1 MGKKKKKTVLSMI
14 SSVKYVVN
22 TYYFVV
28 ICQNMQLLYIKH
40 IDICNKMYCPIFQ
53 KTVRLWGKKM

>member
-1 MGKKKKKTVLSMI
+1 MI